1 MTELDDPM
9 DYIYSLTPNYYNSKL
24 QNDLNNDKNNIFKY
38 IKKIYEFFLF
48 FNINEYYSENRYA
61 KLDISELYIDKLIKK
76 SENILLESYNEF
88 FYFDNNFDM
97 IMETIDNNNT
107 FGFLN
112 NKHVAYKVL
121 YFLIYIA
128 IYGLFL
134 ENELYDE
141 INKIL
146 DSNDVYRKYYDTK
159 KFPMENILI
168 DYSKE
173 MIESYLNVFHENRAN
188 DISEI
193 INIYNKYK
201 SKNLDSYKIFDQIIF
216 YYNKNIENVFEF
228 IKKELEIIN
237 NIENEKDTNYN
248 IKINEYNNIYKNK
261 VKNFLSPSESLY
273 YKFLNY
279 TNDKGYI
286 FNPSIIYIG
295 NNQYISIFRNSNMM
309 LPQDKLKYV
318 NNPKGS
324 YNCYNYP
331 KSDLRKK
338 EETFMWG
345 NWGVGSVLY
354 DDSAIISLHDNDFVV
369 DLDKTL
375 NFNITSNDRRLI
387 KLDINKYFDVLYD
400 FNNRSIN
407 ELLGNDLLTENYI
420 ILTHDSNLNHIDLLD
435 SAHASE
441 LIYNIGLKG
450 KNYGFIGIHD
460 NKLVFTDWFYK
471 DGLKII
477 KIDNK
482 KNVEQINVLS
492 PIKIFGSSSM
502 TSENNMPEF
511 SFSTPNLCIGN
522 NEYIGVGHIK
532 IKNYSNDYDK
542 NILYSRTLTNL
553 YRYLNCEN
561 SCEYIRHA
569 ANTIICV
576 GYQYYIFFYVF
587 KINDDFTKMEYFKIS
602 DSFIPFINDNKQF
615 YEDHEYSLVFPNGID
630 YNQDEDVVIISLG
643 EGDVRNAILKYKL
656 DNILKSCIHD
666 ITNINMD
673 EYNIYP
679 IIY

>member
-1 MTELDDPM
+1 MNDTENPLE
-9 DYIYSLTPNYYNSKL
+9 YIDALTPNYYNNKL
-24 QNDLNNDKNNIFKY
+24 QNDLKNDQNTIFTY
-38 IKKIYEFFLF
+38 IKKIYELFLF
-48 FNINEYYSENRYA
+48 FNVNEYYSEYRYA

-76 SENILLESYNEF
+76 SKNILIDSYSEF
-88 FYFDNNFDM
+88 FFFDSNFNM
-97 IMETIDNNNT
+97 IMETIDKNDT

-112 NKHVAYKVL
+112 NKNSAYKVL

-128 IYGLFL
+128 VDGLFL
-134 ENELYDE
+134 EDELYDE

-146 DSNDVYRKYYDTK
+146 NSNDIYRQYYDTNQ
-159 KFPMENILI
+159 FPMENILI
-168 DYSKE
+168 NYSNE
-173 MIESYLNVFHENRAN
+173 MIESYLNAFHENKTG
-188 DISEI
+188 DTTIIS
-193 INIYNKYK
+193 NIYDNYK
-201 SKNLDSYKIFDQIIF
+201 SKNLDSYKIFDKIID
-216 YYNKNIENVFEF
+216 YYNKNVESVFQF
-228 IKKELEIIN
+228 IKKELETIN
-237 NIENEKDTNYN
+237 DIENEKDTIYN
-248 IKINEYNNIYKNK
+248 IKINEYNDIYKNK
-261 VKNFLSPSESLY
+261 LKNFLSPSESLY
-273 YKFLNY
+273 YRFLNY
-279 TNDKGYI
+279 TDDKGYI

-295 NNQYISIFRNSNMM
+295 NNQYISIFRNSSMVF
-309 LPQDKLKYV
+309 QKDKLKYV

-345 NWGVGSVLY
+345 NWGVGTVLY
-354 DDSAIISLHDNDFVV
+354 DDSTIISLHDNDFVI
-369 DLDKTL
+369 DLNKKIDI
-375 NFNITSNDRRLI
+375 NITSNDRRLI
-387 KLDINKYFDVLYD
+387 KLDMNKYFDTLYD
-400 FNNRSIN
+400 FNSGSIN
-407 ELLGNDLLTENYI
+407 ELLGNDQLSENYI
-420 ILTHDSNLNHIDLLD
+420 VLTHDSNLNHIDLLD

-441 LIYNIGLKG
+441 FLYNIGLKG

-460 NKLVFTDWFYK
+460 NKLIFTDWFYK

-502 TSENNMPEF
+502 TNENNMPEF
-511 SFSTPNLCIGN
+511 SFSTPNLDIGN

-532 IKNYSNDYDK
+532 IKNYSNYYDK

-569 ANTIICV
+569 ANTVKCV

-602 DSFIPFINDNKQF
+602 DSFIPFINDNKEF
-615 YEDHEYSLVFPNGID
+615 YEDHEYSLVFPNGLD

-656 DNILKSCIHD
+656 ENILKSCIHD
-666 ITNINMD
+666 ITNINME

>member
-1 MTELDDPM
+1 MDDSENPLE
-9 DYIYSLTPNYYNSKL
+9 YIDALTPNYYNEQL
-24 QNDLNNDKNNIFKY
+24 QNDLKNDKNTIFKY
-38 IKKIYEFFLF
+38 IKKIYELFLF
-48 FNINEYYSENRYA
+48 SNVNEYYTEYRYA

-76 SENILLESYNEF
+76 SKDILFDSYNEF
-88 FYFDNNFDM
+88 FFFDNNFNM
-97 IMETIDNNNT
+97 IMETIDKNDT

-112 NKHVAYKVL
+112 NKNSAYKVL

-128 IYGLFL
+128 IDGLFL
-134 ENELYDE
+134 EEQLYDE

-146 DSNDVYRKYYDTK
+146 DSNDVYRQYYDTA
-159 KFPMENILI
+159 KFPIENILI
-168 DYSKE
+168 NYSNE
-173 MIESYLNVFHENRAN
+173 MIKSYLNSFHENKTS
-188 DISEI
+188 DVTKI
-193 INIYNKYK
+193 IDIYNNYKYQ
-201 SKNLDSYKIFDQIIF
+201 NLDSYKIFDNIID
-216 YYNKNIENVFEF
+216 YYNKNVQNVFEF
-228 IKKELEIIN
+228 IKKELEIISE
-237 NIENEKDTNYN
+237 IENEKDINYN
-248 IKINEYNNIYKNK
+248 TKINEYNDIYKNK
-261 VKNFLSPSESLY
+261 IKTFLSPSESLY

-279 TNDKGYI
+279 IDDYGYI

-295 NNQYISIFRNSNMM
+295 NNQYISIFRNSSMV
-309 LPQDKLKYV
+309 LQKDKLKYA

-345 NWGVGSVLY
+345 NWGVGTVLY
-354 DDSAIISLHDNDFVV
+354 DDSTIISLHDNDFVI
-369 DLDKTL
+369 DLDKKL
-375 NFNITSNDRRLI
+375 DINITSNDRRLI
-387 KLDINKYFDVLYD
+387 KLDINKYFDTLYD
-400 FNNRSIN
+400 FNSGSIN
-407 ELLGNDLLTENYI
+407 ELLGNEHLSDNFI
-420 ILTHDSNLNHIDLLD
+420 VLTHDSNLNHIDLLD
-435 SAHASE
+435 SVRASE
-441 LIYNIGLKG
+441 FMYNIGLKG

-502 TSENNMPEF
+502 TDENNMPEF
-511 SFSTPNLCIGN
+511 SFSTPNLDIGN

-532 IKNYSNDYDK
+532 IKNYSNNYDK

-569 ANTIICV
+569 ANTVNCV

-602 DSFIPFINDNKQF
+602 DSFIPFINDDKQF

-666 ITNINMD
+666 ITNINMQ